1 MRANAILFAVDVDE
15 SALHL
20 SCRVEDPAQHPHA
33 FDHLECPGL
42 HANGFGVQRRIV
54 DRVDDSDVDSATGQ
68 FDGGR
73 EADRAGAGDEDIGVD
88 HGMIMLRP

>member
-1 MRANAILFAVDVDE
+1 M
-15 SALHL
+15 
-20 SCRVEDPAQHPHA
+20 
-33 FDHLECPGL
+33 

-88 HGMIMLRP
+88 HGVIMLRP